1 VNKIGMQLQTKT
13 LIILTLLI
21 SCAFAIKITSPFQKE
36 VGFGDKLNLGT
47 IGPGQTVFIQIEPKV
62 NSGGI
67 HNEGGIYDSAYATN
81 IPPKWQTTPSKLYG
95 NPLQVTVTADPQ
107 AQEGEYTALIKVEDE
122 LDGEK
127 LGVVTLNATVRITYD
142 VMDFEVEPKQ
152 MEVGP
157 GQPAKF
163 QIVIEN
169 KGSTGDVFEVSAQ
182 GQKRWEF
189 KKQVYVPANSK
200 VALNYEVIGDE
211 EEEFEALINVTSVA
225 SSKISD
231 SQNVKIKI
239 KSNLIGDMKA
249 TNQGAMIFP
258 MFESIIYSF
267 AGIISN
273 LF

>member
-1 VNKIGMQLQTKT
+1 MQLQTKT
-13 LIILTLLI
+13 LIILALLI
-21 SCAFAIKITSPFQKE
+21 SCAFAIKITSPFEKE
-36 VGFGDKLNLGT
+36 AQSGDKLNLGT
-47 IGPGQTVFIQIEPKV
+47 IGPGQTVFIQIEPRV

-67 HNEGGIYDSAYATN
+67 HDQGGVYDSAYASS

-107 AQEGEYTALIKVEDE
+107 AQEGEYSSLIKVEDE

-127 LGVVTLNATVRITYD
+127 LGTITLNATVRITYD

-152 MEVGP
+152 IEVGP

-163 QIVIEN
+163 QITIEN
-169 KGSTGDVFEVSAQ
+169 KASTGDVFEVSAQ
-182 GQKRWEF
+182 GPKRWEF
-189 KKQVYVPANSK
+189 KKQIYVPANSK
-200 VALNYEVIGDE
+200 VAVNYEVIGEE
-211 EEEFEALINVTSVA
+211 EEEFEAKINVTSVA
-225 SSKISD
+225 SNKISD